1 MTLSWS
7 PRARR
12 FDFLH
17 ALGLA
22 GLVGFLLARL
32 VPFDRLPFWT
42 CAFRAHTGW
51 PCPGCGLTRVAQ
63 RLARGDLGGAL
74 DANPLGTAAALG
86 LAACTLFAALQL
98 LFALPVPELSLDAR
112 EGRVARRLLLA
123 AVAINYAVVVV
134 RVRFL
139 GWP

>member
-1 MTLSWS
+1 VTLSWT
-7 PRARR
+7 PRTRR

-17 ALGLA
+17 ALGVT
-22 GLVGFLLARL
+22 GLVGFLVARF
-32 VPFDRLPFWT
+32 VPVDRLPFWR
-42 CAFRAHTGW
+42 CAIREHTGW
-51 PCPGCGLTRVAQ
+51 PCPGCGLTRAAQ
-63 RLARGDLGGAL
+63 RLAQGDLLGAL

-98 LFALPVPELSLDAR
+98 LFALPAPRLSLDAR
-112 EGRVARRLLLA
+112 EARATRGLLLA
-123 AVAINYAVVVV
+123 AVVVNYVVVVV